1 LTTPRAAY
9 LDPAAR
15 VTITSVGNDSG
26 ITFAVAG
33 IGVDGESSETETV
46 TGANAST
53 VSTTK
58 LFRRIFSITSS
69 GAAAGNVSAGT
80 NGYVATMDKPRRVLI
95 TSAGNDSGIT
105 WTITGTDW
113 NNAPI
118 SEVLTG
124 GNTAAVAS
132 LLDYAT
138 VAGIKASAAAAST
151 VTVGTNGVAGSRPI
165 GLDQMGLS
173 PTALQVTVSGTVNYT
188 VQQTLDDP
196 NRVGL
201 SSVAWVNHPDS
212 ALVAATGTVQ
222 GNYAY
227 QPQLTRI
234 VLNSGTVTQS
244 PGTTRTGNANGTVTV
259 TNTATGARTVTRP
272 EVGVP
277 YVLPDGRS
285 IINNGDGSYSTINPD
300 GTTVRNVYA
309 ATPSGAGGVSE
320 FLSSVPPVAW
330 IALAGL
336 VALPLLTRRQR

>member
-1 LTTPRAAY
+1 MNPIVVTVGPLASASANNIATSQKIGGAFNLSLNGTLGTGFSATNIATAQAVGSATTLTLNGSLAVAGSTNINGLTTPLAAY

-26 ITFAVAG
+26 ITFAVSG
-33 IGVDGESSETETV
+33 IGIDGESAETETI

-58 LFRRIFSITSS
+58 LFRRVFSIASS

-80 NGYVATMDKPRRVLI
+80 NGYVATLDKPRRVLI

-138 VAGIKASAAAAST
+138 VTGIKASGAAAST

-165 GLDQMGLS
+165 CLDQMGLS
-173 PTALQVTVSGTVNYT
+173 PTGLQVTVSGTANYT
-188 VQQTLDDP
+188 VQQSLDDP

-212 ALVAATGTVQ
+212 ALVAATSTVQ

-227 QPQLTRI
+227 PPQVTRL
-234 VLNSGTVTQS
+234 VMNSGTGTLTYTVIQS
-244 PGTTRTGNANGTVTV
+244 GNI
-259 TNTATGARTVTRP
+259 R
-272 EVGVP
+272 
-277 YVLPDGRS
+277 
-285 IINNGDGSYSTINPD
+285 
-300 GTTVRNVYA
+300 
-309 ATPSGAGGVSE
+309 
-320 FLSSVPPVAW
+320 F
-330 IALAGL
+330 
-336 VALPLLTRRQR
+336 

>member
-1 LTTPRAAY
+1 MNPIVVTVGPLASASANNIATSQKMGGAFNLTLNGTLGSGFSATNIATAQAVGSATTLTLNGSLAVAGSTNINGLTTPRAAY

-80 NGYVATMDKPRRVLI
+80 NGYVATLDKPRRVLI

-138 VAGIKASAAAAST
+138 VTGIKASVAAAST

-165 GLDQMGLS
+165 GLDQMGIS

-201 SSVAWVNHPDS
+201 SSVAWVNNPDS

-234 VLNSGTVTQS
+234 VLNSGTGTLTYTVIQS
-244 PGTTRTGNANGTVTV
+244 GNI
-259 TNTATGARTVTRP
+259 R
-272 EVGVP
+272 
-277 YVLPDGRS
+277 Y
-285 IINNGDGSYSTINPD
+285 
-300 GTTVRNVYA
+300 
-309 ATPSGAGGVSE
+309 
-320 FLSSVPPVAW
+320 
-330 IALAGL
+330 
-336 VALPLLTRRQR
+336 

>member
-1 LTTPRAAY
+1 MNPIVVTVGPLASASANNIATSQKMGGACNLTLNGTLGSGFSATNIATAQAVGSATTLTLNGSLAVAGSTNINGLTTPRAAY

-80 NGYVATMDKPRRVLI
+80 NGYVATLDKPRRVLI

-138 VAGIKASAAAAST
+138 VTGIKASVAAAST

-234 VLNSGTVTQS
+234 VLNSGTGTLTYTVIQS
-244 PGTTRTGNANGTVTV
+244 GNI
-259 TNTATGARTVTRP
+259 R
-272 EVGVP
+272 
-277 YVLPDGRS
+277 Y
-285 IINNGDGSYSTINPD
+285 
-300 GTTVRNVYA
+300 
-309 ATPSGAGGVSE
+309 
-320 FLSSVPPVAW
+320 
-330 IALAGL
+330 
-336 VALPLLTRRQR
+336 

>member
-1 LTTPRAAY
+1 MNPIVVTVGPLASASANNIATSQKMGGAFNLTLNGTLGSGFSATNIATAQAVGSATTLTLNGSLAVAGSTNINGLTTPRAAY

-69 GAAAGNVSAGT
+69 GAAAGNLSAGT
-80 NGYVATMDKPRRVLI
+80 NGYVATLDKPRRVLI

-138 VAGIKASAAAAST
+138 VTGIKASVAAAST

-234 VLNSGTVTQS
+234 VLNSGTGTLTYTVIQS
-244 PGTTRTGNANGTVTV
+244 GNI
-259 TNTATGARTVTRP
+259 R
-272 EVGVP
+272 
-277 YVLPDGRS
+277 Y
-285 IINNGDGSYSTINPD
+285 
-300 GTTVRNVYA
+300 
-309 ATPSGAGGVSE
+309 
-320 FLSSVPPVAW
+320 
-330 IALAGL
+330 
-336 VALPLLTRRQR
+336 

>member
-1 LTTPRAAY
+1 MNPIVVTVGPLASASANNIATSQKMGGAFNLTLNGTLGSGFSATNIATAQAVGSATTLTLNGSLAVAGSTNINGLTTPRAAY

-234 VLNSGTVTQS
+234 VLNSGTGTLTYTVIQS
-244 PGTTRTGNANGTVTV
+244 GNI
-259 TNTATGARTVTRP
+259 R
-272 EVGVP
+272 
-277 YVLPDGRS
+277 Y
-285 IINNGDGSYSTINPD
+285 
-300 GTTVRNVYA
+300 
-309 ATPSGAGGVSE
+309 
-320 FLSSVPPVAW
+320 
-330 IALAGL
+330 
-336 VALPLLTRRQR
+336 

>member
-1 LTTPRAAY
+1 MNPIVVTVGPLASASANNIATSQKMGGAFNLTLNGTLGSGFSATNIATAQAVGSATTLTLNGSLAVAGSTNINGLTTPRAAY

-80 NGYVATMDKPRRVLI
+80 NGYVATLDKPRRVLI

-124 GNTAAVAS
+124 GNVAAVAS

-138 VAGIKASAAAAST
+138 VTSIKASAAAAST
-151 VTVGTNGVAGSRPI
+151 VTVGTNGVCGSRPFLFDI
-165 GLDQMGLS
+165 WNFA
-173 PTALQVTVSGTVNYT
+173 PWTLQAVVTGTVNYD
-188 VQQTLDDP
+188 VQFSLDNP
-196 NRVGL
+196 NDVGL
-201 SSVAWVNHPDS
+201 SSVTWVSSTDTNF
-212 ALVAATGTVQ
+212 VGATATKYG
-222 GNYAY
+222 GFANA
-227 QPQLTRI
+227 PQIARV
-234 VLNSGTVTQS
+234 VLNSGTGSVRATAIQ
-244 PGTTRTGNANGTVTV
+244 NAN
-259 TNTATGARTVTRP
+259 
-272 EVGVP
+272 VP
-277 YVLPDGRS
+277 L
-285 IINNGDGSYSTINPD
+285 
-300 GTTVRNVYA
+300 
-309 ATPSGAGGVSE
+309 
-320 FLSSVPPVAW
+320 
-330 IALAGL
+330 
-336 VALPLLTRRQR
+336 

>member
-1 LTTPRAAY
+1 MNPIVVTVGPLASASANNIATSQKIGGAFNLSLNGTLGTGFSATNIATAQAVGSATTLTLNGSLAVAGSTNINGLTTPLAAY
-9 LDPAAR
+9 LDPASR
-15 VTITSVGNDSG
+15 VTITSAGNDSG

-33 IGVDGESSETETV
+33 IGVDGESAETETI

-58 LFRRIFSITSS
+58 LFRRVFSSTSS

-80 NGYVATMDKPRRVLI
+80 NGYVATLDKPRRVLI
-95 TSAGNDSGIT
+95 TSAGNDSGMT

-138 VAGIKASAAAAST
+138 VTGIKASGAAAST

-165 GLDQMGLS
+165 CLDQMGLS
-173 PTALQVTVSGTVNYT
+173 PTGLQVTVSGTANYT
-188 VQQTLDDP
+188 VQQSLDDP

-212 ALVAATGTVQ
+212 ALVAATSTVQ

-227 QPQLTRI
+227 PPQVTRL
-234 VLNSGTVTQS
+234 VMNSGTGTLTYTVIQS
-244 PGTTRTGNANGTVTV
+244 GNI
-259 TNTATGARTVTRP
+259 R
-272 EVGVP
+272 
-277 YVLPDGRS
+277 
-285 IINNGDGSYSTINPD
+285 
-300 GTTVRNVYA
+300 
-309 ATPSGAGGVSE
+309 
-320 FLSSVPPVAW
+320 F
-330 IALAGL
+330 
-336 VALPLLTRRQR
+336 